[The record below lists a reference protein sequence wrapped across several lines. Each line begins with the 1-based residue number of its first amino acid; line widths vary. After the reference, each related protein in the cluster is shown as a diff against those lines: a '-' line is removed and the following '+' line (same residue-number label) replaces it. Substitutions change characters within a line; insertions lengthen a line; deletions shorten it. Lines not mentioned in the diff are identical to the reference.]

1 MERTHTRL
9 VTVCVTFTEVNKA
22 ESSCQWNTRN
32 KAKMRVSTSQLQQLT
47 IFTTVLTGGGVGT
60 MYYLLQNLLLS
71 YLNSSPCSS
80 SVSEKFAESGYHKL
94 ALQKLE
100 SCPFAME
107 SLGAPP
113 LKVHNIHL
121 TDRNNR
127 IAQHTAQIKI
137 PVTGSKTGGYLYTS
151 SFRDPDTNSWSL
163 KQAVL
168 KLREGQTI
176 DLLNSSPVASQT
188 QVAENTQGVET
199 GDWHK

>member
-60 MYYLLQNLLLS
+60 MYYLLQK
-71 YLNSSPCSS
+71 
-80 SVSEKFAESGYHKL
+80 KFAESGYHKL

-127 IAQHTAQIKI
+127 IAQHTAQLESEA
-137 PVTGSKTGGYLYTS
+137 GSSEAQGRTDHRPAEFFTS
-151 SFRDPDTNSWSL
+151 RITNPSSREYAGCRDRGL
-163 KQAVL
+163 A
-168 KLREGQTI
+168 
-176 DLLNSSPVASQT
+176 
-188 QVAENTQGVET
+188 
-199 GDWHK
+199 